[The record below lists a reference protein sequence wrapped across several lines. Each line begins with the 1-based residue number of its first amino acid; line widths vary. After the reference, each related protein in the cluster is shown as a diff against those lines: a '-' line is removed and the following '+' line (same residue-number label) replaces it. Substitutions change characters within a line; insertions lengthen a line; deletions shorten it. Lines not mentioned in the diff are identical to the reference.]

1 MKIKGIHTFAAC
13 RDWKADPAENAVWFQ
28 TFPPFGRYPVGGT
41 VEGAAKDAEYVIDQE
56 AADSVVAA
64 FRAAAKDAN
73 WPGVLVDR
81 EHYSLDRDKPSDAM
95 AWAKDIRQEADGS
108 LWTRWEFTPTGRELW
123 DTRTLVNRSPAFA
136 CEKVGKDYRPAELT
150 SIGMTNTPHFKELST
165 LAAAR
170 AAEVTQE
177 QATGE
182 IRMKKLLEALGLGEG
197 ASEEEA
203 LAALQALKDK
213 ASAAEAKAT
222 EAEEKAKEEEAKC
235 RKMAC
240 DAFIEKNKAKI
251 ADEAACREVYMAS
264 PDAAEKMIAACR
276 AAAPAPAQTVLAAA
290 KATPEV
296 KKSGTAFATC
306 REELASLPPSKRAAY
321 YQAHKAEIDS
331 GK

>member
-1 MKIKGIHTFAAC
+1 MNKNIAIFAAC
-13 RDWKADPAENAVWFQ
+13 RDWKADPAANAVWFQ

-41 VEGAAKDAEYVIDQE
+41 IEGAAKDAEYVIDQA

-73 WPGVLVDR
+73 WLGVLVDR

-95 AWAKDIRQEADGS
+95 AWAKDVRQEADGS
-108 LWTRWEFTPTGRELW
+108 LWTRWDFTPTGRELW
-123 DTRTLVNRSPAFA
+123 ETRTLVNRSPAFA
-136 CEKVGKDYRPAELT
+136 CEKVGKDYRPVELT
-150 SIGMTNTPHFKELST
+150 SIGMTNKPHFKELST

-170 AAEVTQE
+170 AAEVKQE
-177 QATGE
+177 QETGA

-203 LAALQALKDK
+203 LAALQSLKDK

-240 DAFIEKNKAKI
+240 DAFIEKNRAKI
-251 ADEAACREVYMAS
+251 GDEAACRAVYMS
-264 PDAAEKMIAACR
+264 NPEAAEKLIAACK
-276 AAAPAPAQTVLAAA
+276 AAPAAQQAVIAAA
-290 KATPEV
+290 KKTPAA
-296 KKSGTAFATC
+296 KKTAFATC
-306 REELASLPPSKRAAY
+306 REEMAALPPSQRAAFY
-321 YQAHKAEIDS
+321 AAHKGEIEA
-331 GK
+331 GN